1 LDSSKLLLSQDG
13 SHTIYTDKYNAH
25 YHSVY
30 GAIEESMH
38 VFISAGLYH
47 LHSKGYSSIN
57 IFEMGLGTGLNAYLT
72 ILEGYNL
79 GLKISYQAVETDP
92 IDAVYAQSLN
102 YTEQVSNSADLNLQ
116 SLHDCKWNERI
127 ELNPNFS
134 FEKYHTSLQEFNFD
148 NSLDLIYFDAF
159 APSSQP
165 ELWEEDIHK
174 KIYDALSPG
183 GVLVTYCAKGS
194 FKRML
199 KSLGYTLENLNGP
212 NKKREMVRVTKP

>member
-1 LDSSKLLLSQDG
+1 
-13 SHTIYTDKYNAH
+13 
-25 YHSVY
+25 
-30 GAIEESMH
+30 MH
-38 VFISAGLYH
+38 R
-47 LHSKGYSSIN
+47 KGYSSIN
-57 IFEMGLGTGLNAYLT
+57 IFEMGLGTGLNAYLSL
-72 ILEGYNL
+72 LEGHDL
-79 GLKISYQAVETDP
+79 GININYQAVETDP
-92 IDAVYAQSLN
+92 IDPIQAQSLN
-102 YTEQVSNSADLNLQ
+102 YTEQVSNSSNINLQ
-116 SLHDCKWNERI
+116 SLHDCKWNESI
-127 ELNPNFS
+127 ELHPKFS
-134 FEKYHTSLQEFNFD
+134 FEKHHTSLQEFNFD
-148 NSLDLIYFDAF
+148 KSLDLIYFDAF

>member
-1 LDSSKLLLSQDG
+1 MLSQDG
-13 SHTIYTDKYNAH
+13 SHTIYTDKYNSH

-30 GAIEESMH
+30 GAMEESMH

-47 LHSKGYSSIN
+47 MYNKGYNSIN
-57 IFEMGLGTGLNAYLT
+57 IFEMGLGTGLNAYLSL
-72 ILEGYNL
+72 LEGSNL
-79 GLKISYQAVETDP
+79 ELKLNYQAVETDP
-92 IDAVYAQSLN
+92 IDFTHAQSLN
-102 YTEQVSNSADLNLQ
+102 YSEQLPNSGNYNLQ
-116 SLHDCKWNERI
+116 TFHDCDWNERVEI
-127 ELNPNFS
+127 SPYFS
-134 FEKYHTSLQEFNFD
+134 FEKYHTSIQEFNYD
-148 NSLDLIYFDAF
+148 RSLDLIYFDAF

-165 ELWEEDIHK
+165 ELWIESIHK

-199 KSLGYTLENLNGP
+199 KSLGYKLENLNGP